1 MSAASSSPF
10 AYAAD
15 LPDQVWRADA
25 LAAPQADTVS
35 SGDAA
40 LDAQLPGGGW
50 PVGALTELIQAPGV
64 HLEWRLLLPAL
75 LRCGQGPVVLVGAPA
90 LGAAALLPFAPALAG
105 LGLPW
110 QRLLWLRATDAQLWM
125 AEQALR
131 CAPVDAVLL
140 WRAQVRPQELRRL
153 QLAAAQHHKLLFV
166 MRHSEAAHTASPAVL
181 RVQIAPCATHATGL
195 RVEILKRRGPPV
207 AHAIQILPA
216 QGQLARVLAA
226 ALVPAPVA
234 VADTAPL
241 DVFADAPALDRA
253 AA

>member
-1 MSAASSSPF
+1 MSAAPSPSSP
-10 AYAAD
+10 YAAG

-25 LAAPQADTVS
+25 LAAPQANTVS

-50 PVGALTELIQAPGV
+50 PVGALTELVQAPGV

-90 LGAAALLPFAPALAG
+90 LGAAALLPFAPALTG

-110 QRLLWLRATDAQLWM
+110 QRLLWLRAADAQLWM

-131 CAPVDAVLL
+131 CAPVDAGLL
-140 WRAQVRPQELRRL
+140 WRAQARPQELRRL

-181 RVQIAPCATHATGL
+181 RIQLAPCAIHATGL
-195 RVEILKRRGPPV
+195 RVEILKRRGPPL
-207 AHAIQILPA
+207 AQALQILPA

-226 ALVPAPVA
+226 AHVSAA
-234 VADTAPL
+234 VTAPAMAPPG
-241 DVFADAPALDRA
+241 FSANAPALDRA

>member
-1 MSAASSSPF
+1 
-10 AYAAD
+10 
-15 LPDQVWRADA
+15 
-25 LAAPQADTVS
+25 
-35 SGDAA
+35 
-40 LDAQLPGGGW
+40 
-50 PVGALTELIQAPGV
+50 LTELVQAPGV

-110 QRLLWLRATDAQLWM
+110 QRLLWLRAGQAQLWV

-140 WRAQVRPQELRRL
+140 WLAQARPQELRRL

-166 MRHSEAAHTASPAVL
+166 MRPSEAAHTASPAVL
-181 RVQIAPCATHATGL
+181 RVQLAPCVTHATGL
-195 RVEILKRRGPPV
+195 RVEILKRRGPPL
-207 AHAIQILPA
+207 AQALHILPA
-216 QGQLARVLAA
+216 QGALARVLAA
-226 ALVPAPVA
+226 AQMSPAVA
-234 VADTAPL
+234 VAGIAPP
-241 DVFADAPALDRA
+241 DFSADAPALDRA